1 LWRKGRRFTGRGE
14 IGIWCV
20 LVRNGFD
27 CRRHKPYDLY
37 MPLISKIT
45 LRNYKSIAS
54 CRVDLRALTFL
65 VGPNGSGK
73 SNFLDGLRFISD
85 ALRTSLDHALRDRGT
100 IKEVRRR
107 SGGHPNH
114 FAIRVDFNL
123 PTGGFGHYSF
133 RVGAK
138 PSGGFEVQ
146 NEECI
151 VSFGN
156 DGLKE
161 AKFHVKGGVIITSS
175 ADVSPPAVSD
185 RLFLVAAAGLPEF
198 RPVYDALSQMSFY
211 NLNPRE
217 ISAMQKPDAG
227 ELLAREGWNSASVF
241 AKLPDGTKDEIAAYL
256 GRIVSGVSGV
266 DAKVLGSQE
275 TLEFRQGVKG
285 QKHPWRFLASSMS
298 DGTLRAFGILLAL
311 FQGRGRNGHAPPVVG
326 LEEPE
331 AALHPAAAGVLLG
344 ALREA
349 STISQVIVTSHS
361 PDLLDD
367 SNIMDESI
375 LAVESRDGV
384 TVIGPIDEAGRSV
397 LKEKLFTPGELLR
410 QNQLTPNPES
420 FEEIQDEHQL
430 RLFDFAE

>member
-1 LWRKGRRFTGRGE
+1 
-14 IGIWCV
+14 
-20 LVRNGFD
+20 
-27 CRRHKPYDLY
+27 
-37 MPLISKIT
+37 MALISRVT
-45 LRNYKSIAS
+45 LRNYKSIAT

-73 SNFLDGLRFISD
+73 SNFLDGLRFVSD

-114 FAIRVDFNL
+114 FAIRLDFSL
-123 PTGGFGHYSF
+123 GTGGIGHYSF

-146 NEECI
+146 NEECKI
-151 VSFGN
+151 SFGA
-156 DGLKE
+156 DGLRE
-161 AKFHVKGGVIITSS
+161 ARFHVRAGQVIESS
-175 ADVSPPAVSD
+175 ADVMPPAVPD

-198 RPVYDALSQMSFY
+198 RPVYDALSRMSFY

-217 ISAMQKPDAG
+217 IAAMQKSDAG
-227 ELLAREGWNSASVF
+227 ELLAREGGNSASVF
-241 AKLPDGTKDEIAAYL
+241 AKLPEATKDEITGYL
-256 GRIVSGVSGV
+256 ARIVPGVSGV
-266 DAKVLGSQE
+266 DSKVLGSQE

-285 QKHPWRFLASSMS
+285 QEHPWRFLAESMS
-298 DGTLRAFGILLAL
+298 DGTLRAFGVLLAL
-311 FQGRGRNGHAPPVVG
+311 FQGLGRNGEAPPLVG

-331 AALHPAAAGVLLG
+331 MALHPAAASVLLG

-349 STISQVIVTSHS
+349 STVSQIIVASHS

-367 SNIMDESI
+367 SNIPDESI

-384 TVIGPIDEAGRSV
+384 TVIGPVDEAGRSV
-397 LKEKLFTPGELLR
+397 LRDKLFTPGELLR
-410 QNQLTPNPES
+410 QNQLTPTPDS
-420 FEEIQDEHQL
+420 FIEVEERQL
-430 RLFDFAE
+430 KLFEIGK

>member
-1 LWRKGRRFTGRGE
+1 
-14 IGIWCV
+14 
-20 LVRNGFD
+20 
-27 CRRHKPYDLY
+27 
-37 MPLISKIT
+37 
-45 LRNYKSIAS
+45 
-54 CRVDLRALTFL
+54 
-65 VGPNGSGK
+65 
-73 SNFLDGLRFISD
+73 LDGLRFTSD

-114 FAIRVDFNL
+114 FAIRIDFTL
-123 PTGGFGHYSF
+123 PTSGIGHYSF

-146 NEECI
+146 NEECQI
-151 VSFGN
+151 AFGKG
-156 DGLKE
+156 GLKE
-161 AKFHVKGGVIITSS
+161 AKFHVSGGKIVTSS
-175 ADVSPPAVSD
+175 AEVLPPAVPD

-198 RPVYDALSQMSFY
+198 RPAYDLLSRMSFY

-217 ISAMQKPDAG
+217 IAAMQKPDAG

-241 AKLPDGTKDEIAAYL
+241 AKLSDHTKDEIAKYL
-256 GRIVSGVSGV
+256 ERIVSGVSGV

-285 QKHPWRFLASSMS
+285 QKHPWRFLAASMS

-311 FQGRGRNGHAPPVVG
+311 FQGRGRNGHAPSLVG

-331 AALHPAAAGVLLG
+331 VALHPAAAGVLLG

-349 STISQVIVTSHS
+349 STISQVVVTSHS

-367 SNIMDESI
+367 SSISDESI
-375 LAVESRDGV
+375 LAVESKDGV
-384 TVIGPIDEAGRSV
+384 TVIGPVDEAGRSV
-397 LKEKLFTPGELLR
+397 LRDRLFTVGELLR
-410 QNQLTPNPES
+410 QNQISPAAAA
-420 FEEIQDEHQL
+420 FEEVQDDSQL
-430 RLFDFAE
+430 KLFDFAE

>member
-1 LWRKGRRFTGRGE
+1 
-14 IGIWCV
+14 
-20 LVRNGFD
+20 
-27 CRRHKPYDLY
+27 
-37 MPLISKIT
+37 MPLVCRVT
-45 LRNYKSIAS
+45 LRNYKSVAS

-73 SNFLDGLRFISD
+73 SNFLDALRFVSD
-85 ALRTSLDHALRDRGT
+85 ALRSSLDHALRDRGT

-114 FAIRVDFNL
+114 FAIRLDFAL
-123 PTGGFGHYSF
+123 ASGGMGHYSF

-146 NEECI
+146 NEECKI
-151 VSFGN
+151 AFGTR
-156 DGLKE
+156 GLEE
-161 AKFHVKGGVIITSS
+161 ARFHVKAGQVVESS
-175 ADVSPPAVSD
+175 AEVLPPAVPD

-198 RPVYDALSQMSFY
+198 RPVYDALSKMSFY

-217 ISAMQKPDAG
+217 IAAMQKPDAG
-227 ELLAREGWNSASVF
+227 EILAREGWNSASVF
-241 AKLPDGTKDEIAAYL
+241 AKLPEATKDDIESYL
-256 GRIVSGVSGV
+256 AKIVPGVSGV
-266 DAKVLGSQE
+266 DSKVLGSQE

-285 QKHPWRFLASSMS
+285 QEHPWRFLAASMS

-311 FQGRGRNGHAPPVVG
+311 FQGRGRNGESPQLVG

-331 AALHPAAAGVLLG
+331 VALHPAAAGVLLG

-349 STISQVIVTSHS
+349 SAGSQVLVTSHS

-367 SNIMDESI
+367 TNISDESI

-384 TVIGPIDEAGRSV
+384 SVIGPVDEAGRSI
-397 LKEKLFTPGELLR
+397 LRDKLFTAGELLR
-410 QNQLTPNPES
+410 QNQISPTPES
-420 FEEIQDEHQL
+420 FNEVQDERQL
-430 RLFDFAE
+430 RLFDIGK

>member
-1 LWRKGRRFTGRGE
+1 
-14 IGIWCV
+14 
-20 LVRNGFD
+20 
-27 CRRHKPYDLY
+27 
-37 MPLISKIT
+37 MPLISRVT

-65 VGPNGSGK
+65 VGRNGSGK
-73 SNFLDGLRFISD
+73 SNFLDGLRFVSD
-85 ALRTSLDHALRDRGT
+85 SLRTSLDHALRDRGT

-114 FAIRVDFNL
+114 FAIRLDFAL
-123 PTGGFGHYSF
+123 GTGGIGHYSF

-146 NEECI
+146 NEECKL
-151 VSFGN
+151 SFGEG
-156 DGLKE
+156 GLRE
-161 AKFHVKGGVIITSS
+161 ARFHVKAGQVIESS
-175 ADVSPPAVSD
+175 AEVMPPAVPD

-198 RPVYDALSQMSFY
+198 RPVYDALSRMSFY

-217 ISAMQKPDAG
+217 IAAMQKPDAG

-241 AKLPDGTKDEIAAYL
+241 AKLPEATKDEIANYL
-256 GRIVSGVSGV
+256 ARIVPGVSGV
-266 DAKVLGSQE
+266 DSKVLGSQE

-285 QKHPWRFLASSMS
+285 QEHPWRFLAANMS
-298 DGTLRAFGILLAL
+298 DGTLRAFGVLLAL
-311 FQGRGRNGHAPPVVG
+311 FQGSGRNGEAPPLVG

-331 AALHPAAAGVLLG
+331 VALHPAAASVLLS

-349 STISQVIVTSHS
+349 SNISQVVVTSHS

-367 SNIMDESI
+367 SNIPDESI

-384 TVIGPIDEAGRSV
+384 TVIGPVDEAGRSV
-397 LKEKLFTPGELLR
+397 LRDKLFTPGELLR
-410 QNQLTPNPES
+410 QNQLTPTPDS
-420 FEEIQDEHQL
+420 FNEIEERQL
-430 RLFDFAE
+430 KLFEIGK